1 MDTIK
6 LQVGAEVTM
15 GGKLLAWRWGGG
27 GEKHKPKD
35 RTKSVNKSGK
45 FRKVMITRYLVVSRA
60 NVVRM

>member
-1 MDTIK
+1 
-6 LQVGAEVTM
+6 M

-45 FRKVMITRYLVVSRA
+45 FRKVIILDLNTNNM
-60 NVVRM
+60 